1 MDGKCLRSYLD
12 NFKCVE
18 KLSQFYK
25 DSIENYE
32 KDSDL
37 ERFLQVDIQYFE
49 KIDGFHNNLLF

>member
-1 MDGKCLRSYLD
+1 MGNVLEVTFD

-37 ERFLQVDIQYFE
+37 ERFLQVNIQYFE
-49 KIDGFHNNLLF
+49 KIYGFHNNLLF

>member
-1 MDGKCLRSYLD
+1 MGNVLEVTFD

>member
-1 MDGKCLRSYLD
+1 MGNVLEVTFD

-49 KIDGFHNNLLF
+49 KIDGFQNNLLF

>member
-1 MDGKCLRSYLD
+1 MGNVLEVTFDD
-12 NFKCVE
+12 FKCVE

-32 KDSDL
+32 KDSDG
-37 ERFLQVDIQYFE
+37 EHFLQVDIQYFE

>member
-1 MDGKCLRSYLD
+1 MGNVLEVTFD

-37 ERFLQVDIQYFE
+37 ERFLQVNIQYFE

>member
-1 MDGKCLRSYLD
+1 MGNVLEVTFDD
-12 NFKCVE
+12 FKCVE

-32 KDSDL
+32 KDSD
-37 ERFLQVDIQYFE
+37 EEHFLQVDIQYFE

>member
-1 MDGKCLRSYLD
+1 MGNVLEVTFD

-49 KIDGFHNNLLF
+49 KIDGFHNKLLF